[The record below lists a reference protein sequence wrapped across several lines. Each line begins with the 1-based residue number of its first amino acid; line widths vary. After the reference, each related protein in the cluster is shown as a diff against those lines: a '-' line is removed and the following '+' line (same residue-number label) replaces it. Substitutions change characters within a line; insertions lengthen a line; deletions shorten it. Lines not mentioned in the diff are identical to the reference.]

1 MYLYEPQQV
10 FMPLPQRAARPKRQ
24 PVLPPSH
31 MMESS
36 QYVVVIKFD
45 LVSAVLLSAAI
56 VFAALAMCQRR

>member
-10 FMPLPQRAARPKRQ
+10 FMPLPQQAARPKQR
-24 PVLPPSH
+24 PPSR